1 MITEIVAVGKNFE
14 IGKANG
20 LLFKLPLDM
29 KHFKEYTTGKFVI
42 CGENTLLSFP
52 KQKPLPNRITIVL
65 CKEGHKYADCI
76 CVHSLEECLQ
86 VIEENTITE
95 NTEFC
100 VIGGGMVYKTFLPYA
115 DKLILTKVNASDPD
129 ATVFYPN
136 VDKDKH
142 FKITNTTRLIK
153 DGDYKVKFVTYER
166 VKEN

>member
-52 KQKPLPNRITIVL
+52 NQKPLPNRITIVL
-65 CKEGHKYADCI
+65 CKEGHSYAGCI

-86 VIEENTITE
+86 FIEENSITKD
-95 NTEFC
+95 TEFC
-100 VIGGGMVYKTFLPYA
+100 VIGGGMVYRTFLPYA
-115 DKLILTKVNASDPD
+115 DKLILTKVNAIDKE
-129 ATVFYPN
+129 ATVFYPD
-136 VDKDKH
+136 VDKNEY
-142 FKITNTTRLIK
+142 FKVESSTKWIK
-153 DGDYKVKFVTYER
+153 DGHYKIKFVTYRR